1 MATHTKEVQSLRQK
15 SAGIEDAIKQLQ
27 DKILE
32 VGGVKL
38 RAQKS
43 KVDGIKQQIDLSS
56 NKVTKAEVEQA
67 KSAKDAEKLEKAI
80 QSNTSKLEDLDSQLE
95 EHDQHLNACLEDM
108 RLVQAAVDE
117 ARFGLESLEEE
128 LAAVKEE
135 LDEKSGSL
143 NVFKAREVRPEVLCV
158 AGSSFTETGPFSHSS
173 TSSRRS
179 TTTPSLSRILATD
192 IATGRTDTRNSNFNT
207 SSAFLPPCVVDL
219 YDGTRMLIV
228 LLIFFS
234 VRTMKT
240 RFRNPRSPR
249 RHLKA
254 WTSTAKELQ
263 PPRERRLPSP
273 SPSLR
278 SLVRPT
284 RNLRSSART
293 SSRCWTS
300 TF

>member
-1 MATHTKEVQSLRQK
+1 MLEKEVATHTKEVQSLRQK

-32 VGGVKL
+32 VGGIKL

-56 NKVTKAEVEQA
+56 DKVTKAEVEQA

-80 QSNTSKLEDLDSQLE
+80 QSNTSKLQDLDAQLE

-143 NVFKAREVRPEVLCV
+143 NVFKAREVRPKVLCV
-158 AGSSFTETGPFSHSS
+158 AGPSFTETSPSFSQLDLKQKIDDNTKSLKDSRNRHSHW
-173 TSSRRS
+173 
-179 TTTPSLSRILATD
+179 TD
-192 IATGRTDTRNSNFNT
+192 
-207 SSAFLPPCVVDL
+207 
-219 YDGTRMLIV
+219 
-228 LLIFFS
+228 
-234 VRTMKT
+234 
-240 RFRNPRSPR
+240 
-249 RHLKA
+249 RHAEL
-254 WTSTAKELQ
+254 ELQ
-263 PPRERRLPSP
+263 YVECVPHPLCR
-273 SPSLR
+273 
-278 SLVRPT
+278 
-284 RNLRSSART
+284 
-293 SSRCWTS
+293 
-300 TF
+300 